1 LRIRRAALLAVVPAA
16 LLAAAPAMAAD
27 YPEPSN
33 PGKVQTKPKGP
44 FSTLRVGKGA
54 KFKTIQ
60 SAVDKAKPGDTIRIA
75 DGTYRESVKVTG
87 PGKRYVKIIGNPSA
101 PGKVVIDLKG
111 LPAAKAQNGLTVNG
125 ADEVTVQGLTATH
138 YKGNG
143 IFAINVNGYTFAN
156 LQAILGGVYGIYAF
170 NSIGGT
176 MRDSLAAWNN
186 DGGYYIG
193 QTPPQSKPVRTTA
206 TNLTSY
212 GNVLGWSGT
221 NMRYVTI
228 TKSKF
233 FNNGAGIVPN
243 ALTSEKYPPDE
254 DNVIS
259 DNDIFWNN
267 FNYYAGAPFA
277 LRAAAGESTP
287 YPVGVG
293 VIIFGGR
300 RNHVEGNRIFG
311 NYGAGVAAVQQI
323 LLKEVDAQKLVGN
336 QVMSNVFNAGGTD
349 VNGRDILYD
358 GDGSDNCFGPNE
370 GVVSVLPA
378 DGSTQPACPFTG
390 DNAFNQDTQT
400 EMINWALDA
409 THTAFWIKNPHA
421 PIAGLTPL
429 ETYAAYTG
437 TKPK

>member
-1 LRIRRAALLAVVPAA
+1 LRIRRAVLLALVPT
-16 LLAAAPAMAAD
+16 LLIAAPALAAD

-33 PGKVQTKPKGP
+33 PGKVQVKPKGP
-44 FSTLRVGKGA
+44 FSTLHVGKGA
-54 KFKTIQ
+54 KYKTIQ
-60 SAVDKAKPGDTIRIA
+60 AAVDKAKAGDTIRIA

-87 PGKRYVKIIGNPSA
+87 PAKRYLKIIGNASA

-111 LPAAKAQNGLTVNG
+111 LSPAQSQNGLTVNG

-143 IFAINVNGYTFAN
+143 IFAINVHGYTFAN

-170 NSIGGT
+170 NAVGGT
-176 MRDSLAAWNN
+176 MRDSVAAWNN

-193 QTPPQSKPVRTTA
+193 QTPPQTKPVRTLA

-233 FNNGAGIVPN
+233 FNNGTGVVPN

-267 FNYYAGAPFA
+267 FNYYAGAPFP
-277 LRAAAGESTP
+277 LKKAAAESTP

-293 VIIFGGR
+293 VVLFGGR
-300 RNHVEGNRIFG
+300 RNLFENNRIFG
-311 NYGAGVAAVQQI
+311 NYGAGFAALQQV
-323 LLKEVDAQKLVGN
+323 LLKQVDAQQLVGN
-336 QVMSNVFNAGGTD
+336 QVRNNVFNADGTD

-370 GVVSVLPA
+370 GVVSVIPA
-378 DGSTQPACPFTG
+378 DGSTQPMCPFTG
-390 DNAFNQDTQT
+390 ANSFSQDTQT
-400 EMINWALDA
+400 EMINWALDP
-409 THTAFWIKNPHA
+409 THTSYFLVHPHA

-437 TKPK
+437 IKAK

>member
-1 LRIRRAALLAVVPAA
+1 VRIRRAALLALVPT
-16 LLAAAPAMAAD
+16 LLIAAPAMAAD
-27 YPEPSN
+27 YPEPAN
-33 PGKVQTKPKGP
+33 PGKVQVKPKGP
-44 FSTLRVGKGA
+44 FSTLHVGKGA
-54 KFKTIQ
+54 KYKTIQ
-60 SAVDKAKPGDTIRIA
+60 AAVDKAKAGDTIRIA
-75 DGTYRESVKVTG
+75 NGTYHGAVTVSG
-87 PGKRYVKIIGNPSA
+87 PSKRYLKIIGNPSA
-101 PGKVVIDLKG
+101 PGKVVIDLDDKG
-111 LPAAKAQNGLTVNG
+111 QNGLTVNG

-156 LQAILGGVYGIYAF
+156 DQAILGGVYGIYAF

-176 MRDSLAAWNN
+176 IRDSLAAWNN

-193 QTPPQSKPVRTTA
+193 QTPPQTKPVRTIA
-206 TNLTSY
+206 TGLTSY

-233 FNNGAGIVPN
+233 FNNGSGIVPN

-267 FNYYAGAPFA
+267 FNYYAGAPFQ
-277 LRAAAGESTP
+277 LRKAAAESTP

-300 RNHVEGNRIFG
+300 TNHVENNRIFG

-323 LLKEVDAQKLVGN
+323 LLKEADAQKLVGN
-336 QVMSNVFNAGGTD
+336 QVQNNTFNAGGTD

-358 GDGSDNCFGPNE
+358 GDGSDNCFGPNV
-370 GVVSVLPA
+370 GVVSVLPT

-390 DNAFNQDTQT
+390 ANAFSQDTQT
-400 EMINWALDA
+400 EMINWALDPS
-409 THTAFWIKNPHA
+409 HTSFWIVNPHT

-429 ETYAAYTG
+429 ETYATYPG